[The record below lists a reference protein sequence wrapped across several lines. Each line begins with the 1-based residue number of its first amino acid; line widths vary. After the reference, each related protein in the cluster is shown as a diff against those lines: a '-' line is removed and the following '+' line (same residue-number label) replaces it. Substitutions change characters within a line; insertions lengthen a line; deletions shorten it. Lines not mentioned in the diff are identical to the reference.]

1 MTDTLLITEE
11 DIGQRLDKILKAHFP
26 EHSRTYF
33 QYLIEE
39 ECVLVNGLLV
49 KKQYRPTV
57 GDEIEISFQLTP
69 EIDVKPEA
77 IPLDILYEDD
87 HLLIVNKPAGMVV
100 HPAPGSPTGTFANAL
115 LYHCQQLNPADF
127 DSLRP
132 GIVHR
137 LDKDTTGVL
146 IGVKTLQAHKKMIEK
161 FSSRAIEKRYLAI
174 CCGVPKE
181 GELSAPIK
189 RHPIRRQE
197 MTVSEE
203 GKEAISRFKIL
214 HRNNGLCLV
223 EVQLITGRT
232 HQIRVHLKHMN
243 CPLLGDP
250 IYGSKSLNQK
260 YKADRPM
267 LHAHSIKFTHPISG
281 IPLEITAPIHPE
293 MKNFIE
299 FIQQP

>member
-11 DIGQRLDKILKAHFP
+11 DIGQRLDKILKTHFP
-26 EHSRTYF
+26 DHSRTYF

-69 EIDVKPEA
+69 EIDVKPES

-87 HLLIVNKPAGMVV
+87 HLLVINKPAGMVV

-115 LYHCQQLNPADF
+115 LYHCQQLNPAEF

-146 IGVKTLQAHKKMIEK
+146 IGVKTLLAHKKMIEK
-161 FSSRAIEKRYLAI
+161 FSSRAMEKRYLAI

-189 RHPIRRQE
+189 RHPVRRQE

-232 HQIRVHLKHMN
+232 HQIRVHLKHLN

-250 IYGSKSLNQK
+250 VYGSKSLNQK
-260 YKADRPM
+260 YNAQRPM
-267 LHAHSIKFTHPISG
+267 LHAQSIKFTHPFSG
-281 IPLEITAPIHPE
+281 IPLEIIAPIPSE

>member
-1 MTDTLLITEE
+1 MTDQLLISEE
-11 DIGQRLDKILKAHFP
+11 DIGQRLDKILKNHYP

-39 ECVLVNGLLV
+39 EFVLVNGALV
-49 KKQYRPTV
+49 KKQYRPAAS
-57 GDEIEISFQLTP
+57 DEIEISFQLTP
-69 EIDVKPEA
+69 EIDVKPEP
-77 IPLDILYEDD
+77 ISLDILYEDD
-87 HLLIVNKPAGMVV
+87 HLLIINKPAGMVV
-100 HPAPGSPTGTFANAL
+100 HPAPGSPSGTFANAL
-115 LYHCQQLNPADF
+115 LHHCQQLNPAEF

-137 LDKDTTGVL
+137 IDKDTTGVL
-146 IGVKTLQAHKKMIEK
+146 IGVKTSAAHKKMIEK
-161 FSSRAIEKRYLAI
+161 FSSRSVEKHYLAI

-197 MTVSEE
+197 MTVSPE

-214 HRNNGLCLV
+214 ERNHGLCLID
-223 EVQLITGRT
+223 VQLITGRT
-232 HQIRVHLKHMN
+232 HQIRVHLKHIN

-250 IYGSKSLNQK
+250 VYGSKSLNEK
-260 YKADRPM
+260 YKTERPM
-267 LHAHSIKFTHPISG
+267 LHAHTVKFAHPITG
-281 IPLEITAPIHPE
+281 VLLEITAPIPAG

-299 FIQQP
+299 FMQRS